1 MVSLWSSNTS
11 MGEAGKPDIFSSVAR
26 SYLYSFL
33 PVVPLEE
40 GVSVSGYGR
49 RESSTAHQ

>member
-11 MGEAGKPDIFSSVAR
+11 MGEAGNSEILSSVAR

-40 GVSVSGYGR
+40 WVSVNGYDRGGSR
-49 RESSTAHQ
+49 TTYQ